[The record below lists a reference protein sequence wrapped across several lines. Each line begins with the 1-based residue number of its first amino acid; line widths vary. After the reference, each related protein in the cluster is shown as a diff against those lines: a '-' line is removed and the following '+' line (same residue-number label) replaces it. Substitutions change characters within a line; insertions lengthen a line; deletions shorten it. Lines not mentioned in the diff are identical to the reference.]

1 MGAADHAGP
10 HLHFPD
16 ALLRHVDDSTKA
28 SRSFELLGAAIGSDD
43 FIHQHSVERAARAGT
58 FWMRYRKCQILKLA
72 FREVAAALSS
82 LDDRFPSG
90 KIVALETALAST
102 QHDLSHR
109 LESAILDE
117 HVAIFKF
124 FFGVWKPNK
133 IVDEDPTNP
142 ADDPAPLPA
151 PSAVGDWHVV
161 LHCEQYAVC

>member
-1 MGAADHAGP
+1 
-10 HLHFPD
+10 
-16 ALLRHVDDSTKA
+16 
-28 SRSFELLGAAIGSDD
+28 
-43 FIHQHSVERAARAGT
+43 
-58 FWMRYRKCQILKLA
+58 MRYGKCQILKLA

-82 LDDRFPSG
+82 LDDRLPSG

-109 LESAILDE
+109 LDSASLDE

-124 FFGVWKPNK
+124 VFCVWKPNK

-151 PSAVGDWHVV
+151 PSAVGAWDVV